1 MRNLNFKLKQHTNP
15 NNTEEDFIEYKKDK
29 DMAEVI
35 NRLRKDKLPPDE
47 FKYVSDMP
55 KYELFWEEKLRKAS
69 EKANRKVMKAEQ
81 EVMKAE
87 QETVKEKE
95 KNKKLI
101 KLLLLQGGT
110 IQTIADTLEMT
121 FEETEALIKLIEKN
135 KS

>member
-1 MRNLNFKLKQHTNP
+1 
-15 NNTEEDFIEYKKDK
+15 
-29 DMAEVI
+29 MAEVI

-55 KYELFWEEKLRKAS
+55 MYELFWEEKLRKAAD
-69 EKANRKVMKAEQ
+69 KANRKVMKAEQ

-87 QETVKEKE
+87 QEVMKAGQEVMKEKE
-95 KNKKLI
+95 KNQKLI

-121 FEETEALIKLIEKN
+121 FEETEELIKLIEKN